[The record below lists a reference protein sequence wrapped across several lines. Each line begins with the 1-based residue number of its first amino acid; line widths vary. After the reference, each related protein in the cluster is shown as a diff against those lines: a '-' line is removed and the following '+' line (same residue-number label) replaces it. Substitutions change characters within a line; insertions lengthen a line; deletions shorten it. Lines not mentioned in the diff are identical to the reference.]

1 MPQRLKVDK
10 AVILYTCGDSTKLS
24 TWSNVPYL
32 FSGAL
37 ERSGIDLVRVDISPS
52 KVINR
57 IFNTLSFYLFRKV
70 CRFRTCPEFHRT
82 WLHRFIVY
90 RRLKKVANQYPDATL
105 NLFLSY
111 GFTNPYSKAPSVLW
125 CDWTDEI
132 VIERL
137 GRGIK
142 WYEIGSIKH
151 ERSVMKRA
159 SAVYTMFPKCREQ
172 MEKMYGRAIVHL
184 NRNVVNDASGQE
196 IDLEELVRVRAKSNN
211 ILFIGNHR
219 YRGAA
224 LLLIDAFKKLQKLND
239 KLELHIVGMSLQE
252 LGRDGNEGI
261 HCYGYLSKDIED
273 QRNTYYKLMHSARVF
288 VNPATQ
294 WGGYSSTVEAMYF
307 ACPVIVTPYADFVAE
322 YGNDISF
329 GRYLRPEDDLAD
341 TITAVMNSERYKEMC
356 YKAHEVVAD
365 YTWDNYMRDLLADLR
380 NKGLM

>member
-1 MPQRLKVDK
+1 MRECVT
-10 AVILYTCGDSTKLS
+10 VILYACGDSTKLS

-32 FSGAL
+32 FSKAL
-37 ERSGIDLVRVDISPS
+37 VDAGVQIVRVDISPS
-52 KVINR
+52 KIINR
-57 IFNTLSFYLFRKV
+57 VFNTVSYYLFYRLFRKKA
-70 CRFRTCPEFHRT
+70 CPIFTRT
-82 WLHRFIVY
+82 WLHRLIIY
-90 RRLKKVANQYPDATL
+90 RRLKKVAAQYPEAKL

-142 WYEIGSIKH
+142 WYEIGSINH

-172 MEKMYGRAIVHL
+172 MEQMYGRPIVHL

-252 LGRDGNEGI
+252 LGCDGNEGI

-273 QRNTYYKLMHSARVF
+273 QRNTYYKLMHSAHVF

-294 WGGYSSTVEAMYF
+294 WGGYSSTIEAMYF

-329 GRYLRPEDDLAD
+329 GRYLKPEDDLAD
-341 TITAVMNSERYKEMC
+341 TIAEVMNSDRYKEMC